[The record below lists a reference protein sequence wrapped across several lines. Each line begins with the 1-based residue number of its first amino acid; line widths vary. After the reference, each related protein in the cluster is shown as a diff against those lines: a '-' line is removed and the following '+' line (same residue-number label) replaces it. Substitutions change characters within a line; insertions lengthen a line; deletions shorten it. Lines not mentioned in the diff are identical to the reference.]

1 MSKGDAVFDAAIFDW
16 DGTLADSMKT
26 MVAAFQKALGQVGCF
41 VSDRFI
47 ERRIGIG
54 ARNTF
59 GDALKTAELPFSD
72 ELIDELVEQ
81 KIEAQ
86 IELAGGVKLFEGAAS
101 LLDYLHNRME
111 IALASM
117 NNRKVL
123 DVMVDKSRVRRY
135 FEVIVTADEIL
146 KPKPDPEIFLS
157 CAEMLNCPP
166 EKCVVV
172 EDSIFGVKAAK
183 EANMKCI
190 AITTG
195 AYNKEELEKESPDL
209 IVDSLREE
217 TKILN
222 FILKQS

>member
-1 MSKGDAVFDAAIFDW
+1 MSKGDCAFGAAIFDW
-16 DGTLADSMKT
+16 DGTLADTLKI
-26 MVAAFQKALGQVGCF
+26 MVAAFQKALGQVGCS

-54 ARNTF
+54 ARSTF
-59 GDALKTAELPFSD
+59 GDAMKTAELPFND
-72 ELIDELVEQ
+72 KLIDELVEQ

-86 IELAGGVKLFEGAAS
+86 IELAANVKLFGGATS

-117 NNRKVL
+117 NNRRVL
-123 DVMVDKSRVRRY
+123 DVMVDKSRVRGY
-135 FEVIVTADEIL
+135 FEVIVTADDIL
-146 KPKPDPEIFLS
+146 KPKPDPEIFLA

-172 EDSIFGVKAAK
+172 EDSIFGVRAAK
-183 EANMKCI
+183 EAKMKCI

-195 AYNKEELEKESPDL
+195 AYTKEELEKESPDL
-209 IVDSLREE
+209 IADSLREE